1 VRILNKHGRTALHI
15 ACVNGKAKVAEAL
28 LEHVQNNPTVLF
40 YLFTIQDTQG
50 MTVFDH
56 CANYAVSN
64 PKLTEFL
71 TKYAGKLKSTGHKL
85 DERVE
90 ELTVG
95 LYVERLGGRLNR
107 ALNEP

>member
-1 VRILNKHGRTALHI
+1 M
-15 ACVNGKAKVAEAL
+15 
-28 LEHVQNNPTVLF
+28 EHVHNNPKVLF

-56 CANYAVSN
+56 CANYAVNN
-64 PKLTEFL
+64 PKLCEFL
-71 TKYAGKLKSTGHKL
+71 TKYAGKLNSTGHKL

-95 LYVERLGGRLNR
+95 LYVERVGGRLNR
-107 ALNEP
+107 ALK